1 MAKLEVTMDT
11 KGIQPLLGVCR
22 LQAEIITE
30 FAHLVSSDKID
41 ELQQMFKAANLDE
54 PLRKIQREAFEAG
67 WLCSAQGYNAEH
79 GDVDSELL
87 FEQWVKDNKES
98 A

>member
-1 MAKLEVTMDT
+1 MAKLDT

-54 PLRKIQREAFEAG
+54 PLRKIQREAWEAG
-67 WLCSAQGYNAEH
+67 FIAGSIYGEDTVCATSLDNTVC
-79 GDVDSELL
+79 DT
-87 FEQWVKDNKES
+87 FEQWVNDNG
-98 A
+98 

>member
-1 MAKLEVTMDT
+1 MAKLDT

-30 FAHLVSSDKID
+30 FAHPVSSDKID

-67 WLCSAQGYNAEH
+67 WLCSGERYNSDCPEI
-79 GDVDSELL
+79 DVELL
-87 FEQWVKDNKES
+87 FEQWVKDNE
-98 A
+98 

>member
-11 KGIQPLLGVCR
+11 KGIQPLLDVCR

-41 ELQQMFKAANLDE
+41 ELEQMFKAANLDE

-67 WLCSAQGYNAEH
+67 FHNAGSCWSNEY
-79 GDVDSELL
+79 GAVEDA
-87 FEQWVKDNKES
+87 FEQWVNDNKES